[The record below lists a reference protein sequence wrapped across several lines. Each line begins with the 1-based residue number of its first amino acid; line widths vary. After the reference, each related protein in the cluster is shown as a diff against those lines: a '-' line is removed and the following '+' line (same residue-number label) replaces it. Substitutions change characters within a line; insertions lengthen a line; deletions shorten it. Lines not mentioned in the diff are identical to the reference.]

1 MIELDN
7 DCSLMSLALEEAE
20 IAAEEGEVPV
30 GAVLLIGDRIY
41 RGHNRVIR
49 DHDPT
54 AHAEVVVIREAA
66 RSVGNYRLPGARLYV
81 TLEPCIMCVGAIVQ
95 ARIGRL
101 VYGASDPRY
110 GAIES
115 MLKFMDLNINH
126 KFDICSGIMEQRS
139 SILLKEF
146 FQARR

>member
-1 MIELDN
+1 M
-7 DCSLMSLALEEAE
+7 EEAE
-20 IAAEEGEVPV
+20 IAAYENEVPV
-30 GAVLLIGDRIY
+30 GAVLLIGDRVY

-66 RSVGNYRLPGARLYV
+66 KEVGNYRLTGSRLYV

-101 VYGASDPRY
+101 VYGARDPRY

-115 MLKFMDLNINH
+115 MLKFCDLHINH
-126 KFDICSGIMEQRS
+126 KLDICSGSMEERS
-139 SILLKEF
+139 SALLKDF

>member
-1 MIELDN
+1 MIEPD
-7 DCSLMSLALEEAE
+7 DCSLMKLALEEAE
-20 IAAEEGEVPV
+20 IAACQGEVPV
-30 GAVLLIGDRIY
+30 GAVLIIGDQVY
-41 RGHNRVIR
+41 RGHNRVIS

-54 AHAEVVVIREAA
+54 AHAEIVAIREAA
-66 RSVGNYRLPGARLYV
+66 RAVGNYRLPGARLYV

-101 VYGASDPRY
+101 VYGTSDPRY

-126 KFDICSGIMEQRS
+126 KLDICSGVMDQRAS
-139 SILLKEF
+139 ALLKDF